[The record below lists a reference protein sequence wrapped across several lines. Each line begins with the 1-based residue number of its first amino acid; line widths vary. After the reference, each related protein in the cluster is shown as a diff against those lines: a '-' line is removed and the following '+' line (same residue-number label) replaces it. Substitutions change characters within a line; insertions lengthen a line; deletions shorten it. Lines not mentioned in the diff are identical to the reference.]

1 MSSAAVTTTAYAAV
15 GVLALALQV
24 AGVLRPERVPTVG
37 RVLTWA
43 MRRRST
49 QIGLLFTWWWLGW
62 HFLTAR

>member
-1 MSSAAVTTTAYAAV
+1 MTSAATTATAYAAV
-15 GVLALALQV
+15 GVLAVTLQV
-24 AGVLRPERVPTVG
+24 LGVLRPARFPTLA

-49 QIGLLFTWWWLGW
+49 QLGLVFAWWWLGW

>member
-1 MSSAAVTTTAYAAV
+1 MSSAAVTAGAYAAV
-15 GVLALALQV
+15 GVLAVALQV
-24 AGVLRPERVPTVG
+24 LGVLRPARFATLG

-49 QIGLLFTWWWLGW
+49 QIGLVFAWWWLGW

>member
-1 MSSAAVTTTAYAAV
+1 MSSAGVTACAYGALAVLAV
-15 GVLALALQV
+15 GLQV
-24 AGVLRPERVPTVG
+24 LGVLRPERYPTLG

-49 QIGLLFTWWWLGW
+49 QIGLVFAWWWLGW